1 MAVTRV
7 TQFSY
12 NSGEIGGLMQGR
24 SDDSK
29 YASGLARCL
38 NAFVTPQGPIKN
50 RAGFMYVATVKD
62 NTSKPRLIPFT
73 YSADQTVVI
82 ELGDKYA
89 RFYTWGRQLMDPD
102 TNEPYEIETP
112 WAVADVFDIH
122 YVQNADVMTLVHPNY
137 PPHEIRRYSE
147 TDWRCEQ
154 VHLNTTLTP
163 PTDVHSERTQSAA
176 SDQNA
181 EKYTQSYV
189 VTSMN
194 ADRTEE
200 SEPSAPT
207 SVVANL
213 YATGTTVTISW
224 DAAPGAARYRV
235 YKLIGGVYGYIGE
248 TTALSI
254 IDDNI
259 GPETGQTPPIH
270 DDVFLTDR
278 GIASVEV
285 IDGGTGYARNWMD
298 MRVSGNSFQGETE
311 EHTLDGIT
319 FTGMRC
325 HDDSYL
331 YFTGQYT
338 HGSLK
343 GFYVTLRGNYTSNNF
358 YFNSGG
364 WADGRILSK
373 NGSFTGRAR
382 ISINS
387 SHPTFEEK
395 PDNNI
400 ELIVEDST
408 GVGAEVVPTVVDG
421 VITAVTVVKS
431 GRNYTDPKIRVVS
444 EFGSGAQ
451 FKITVNDGRDYPG
464 AVGYFEQRRVF
475 AGTSLRPQQIWMT
488 VTGTEKNMSY
498 HLPLQDTDRISF
510 EVASRDMNLIRHV
523 VSLQQLIALTS
534 AAEWRVSPLNSDAI
548 TPDSISVRPQSYIG
562 ASNVQPQIVN
572 SNAFYCAARGGHVR
586 EFSYSYNAGGYV
598 SGDVSLRASH
608 LFSDDDPITELAL
621 SKSPDQYL
629 WALKNNGNVL
639 GFCYVPDQQVGAWF
653 EYETDGV
660 IESISIVQEGST
672 DSMYAVIRRNI
683 GGTQKRF
690 VERKLARD
698 DERMGSGLFLDC
710 AGQFNY
716 ETKTTKITGATWL
729 AGATVTVVADGGVYR
744 GYTMAE
750 DGSVTLP
757 KPVQSGW
764 IGLTYETIIRTLPV
778 SFQIQDGSYGRGHT
792 KNVNRVWMRV
802 ENTTGVEVG
811 PDLDNMKPMKV
822 RRDEAYGE
830 AVSLQSGEIDIGSVG
845 HWQRDG
851 SFYIRQ
857 AEPAPFTLI
866 SHTAEIEIGG

>member
-29 YASGLARCL
+29 YGSGLARCL

-122 YVQNADVMTLVHPNY
+122 YVQNADIMTLVHPNY

-147 TDWRCEQ
+147 TDWRCTP
-154 VHLNTTLTP
+154 VVLNTTLQP
-163 PTDVHSERTQSAA
+163 PTDITLEKTDGSG
-176 SDQNA
+176 DQNA
-181 EKYTQSYV
+181 DKYTQSYV
-189 VTSMN
+189 VTSLN

-200 SEPSAPT
+200 SEPSAPKT
-207 SVVANL
+207 IKANL
-213 YATGTTVTISW
+213 YATGGTVTISW
-224 DAAPGAARYRV
+224 TAAPGAARYRI
-235 YKLIGGVYGYIGE
+235 YKLQGGVYGYIGE
-248 TTALSI
+248 TTSLSI
-254 IDDNI
+254 VDDNI

-278 GIASVEV
+278 GIASVQV
-285 IDGGTGYARNWMD
+285 VDGGSGYARNWMD
-298 MRVSGNSFQGETE
+298 MRVEGNSFVGEKE

-331 YFTGQYT
+331 YFNGQYT
-338 HGSLK
+338 QGTLT
-343 GFYVTLRGNYTSNNF
+343 GFYVTLQGNYSSNNF

-373 NGSFTGRAR
+373 NGSFTGKAR
-382 ISINS
+382 ISTNAK
-387 SHPTFEEK
+387 HPTFDEK
-395 PDNNI
+395 RDESV
-400 ELIVEDST
+400 ELVVEDST
-408 GVGAEVVPTVVDG
+408 GYGAEVVPTVVDG

-444 EFGSGAQ
+444 ERGSGAK
-451 FKITVNDGRDYPG
+451 FTITVNDGRDYPG

-586 EFSYSYNAGGYV
+586 EFSYSYNAGGYI

-608 LFSDDDPITELAL
+608 LFGDEDPITELAL

-629 WALKNNGNVL
+629 WALKQGGTLL

-660 IESISIVQEGST
+660 IESVAVVQEGAT
-672 DSMYAVIRRNI
+672 DSVYAVVRRNI

-698 DERMGSGLFLDC
+698 DDAMGSGLFLDC

-744 GYTMAE
+744 GFTMDE

-830 AVSLQSGEIDIGSVG
+830 AVSLQSGEIDVGSVG
-845 HWQRDG
+845 HWQKDG

>member
-50 RAGFMYVATVKD
+50 RAGFMYVATVKG

-89 RFYTWGRQLMDPD
+89 RFYTWGRQLLDPE
-102 TNEPYEIETP
+102 TSEPYEIETP

-122 YVQNADVMTLVHPNY
+122 YVQNADIMTLVHPNY
-137 PPHEIRRYSE
+137 PPHEIRRHSE
-147 TDWRCEQ
+147 TDWRCTP
-154 VHLNTTLTP
+154 VVLNTTLQP
-163 PTDVHSERTQSAA
+163 PTVITLEKTEGSG
-176 SDQNA
+176 DQNA
-181 EKYTQSYV
+181 DKYTQSYV
-189 VTSMN
+189 VTSLN

-200 SEPSAPT
+200 SEPSAPKT
-207 SVVANL
+207 IKANL
-213 YATGTTVTISW
+213 YATGGTVTISW
-224 DAAPGAARYRV
+224 AAAPGAARYRI
-235 YKLIGGVYGYIGE
+235 YKLQGGVYGYIGE
-248 TTALSI
+248 TTSLSI
-254 IDDNI
+254 VDDNI

-270 DDVFLTDR
+270 DDVFLMDR
-278 GIASVEV
+278 GIASVQV
-285 IDGGTGYARNWMD
+285 VDGGSGYARNWMD
-298 MRVSGNSFQGETE
+298 MRVEGNSFVGEKE

-319 FTGMRC
+319 FTGMHCR
-325 HDDSYL
+325 DDSYL
-331 YFTGQYT
+331 YFNGQYT
-338 HGSLK
+338 QGTLT
-343 GFYVTLRGNYTSNNF
+343 GFYVTLQGNYSSNNF

-373 NGSFTGRAR
+373 NGSFTGKAR
-382 ISINS
+382 ISTNAK
-387 SHPTFEEK
+387 HPTFDEK
-395 PDNNI
+395 RDESV
-400 ELIVEDST
+400 ELVVEDST
-408 GVGAEVVPTVVDG
+408 GYGAEVVPTVVDG

-431 GRNYTDPKIRVVS
+431 GRNYTAPKIRVVS
-444 EFGSGAQ
+444 ERGSGAK
-451 FKITVNDGRDYPG
+451 FTITANDGRDYPR

-586 EFSYSYNAGGYV
+586 EFSYSYNAGGYI

-660 IESISIVQEGST
+660 IESIAIVQEGST

-690 VERKLARD
+690 VERKLARG

-710 AGQFNY
+710 AGQFHY

-750 DGSVTLP
+750 DGSVELP
-757 KPVQSGW
+757 KAVQSGW
-764 IGLTYETIIRTLPV
+764 IGLTYETIVKTLPV

-802 ENTTGVEVG
+802 ERTTGVEVG

-830 AVSLQSGEIDIGSVG
+830 AVSLQSGEIDVGSVG

-857 AEPAPFTLI
+857 AEPAPFTII

>member
-1 MAVTRV
+1 
-7 TQFSY
+7 
-12 NSGEIGGLMQGR
+12 MQGR

-89 RFYTWGRQLMDPD
+89 RFYTWGRQLLDPE
-102 TNEPYEIETP
+102 TSEPYEIETP

-122 YVQNADVMTLVHPNY
+122 YVQNADIMTLVHPNY

-147 TDWRCEQ
+147 ADWRCTP
-154 VHLNTTLTP
+154 VVLNTTLQP
-163 PTDVHSERTQSAA
+163 PTGITLEKTDGSD
-176 SDQNA
+176 DQNA
-181 EKYTQSYV
+181 DKYTQRYV
-189 VTSMN
+189 VTSLN

-200 SEPSAPT
+200 SEPSAPKAIK
-207 SVVANL
+207 ANL
-213 YATGTTVTISW
+213 YATGGTVTISW
-224 DAAPGAARYRV
+224 TAAPGAARYRI
-235 YKLIGGVYGYIGE
+235 YKLQGGVYGYIGE
-248 TTALSI
+248 TTSLSI
-254 IDDNI
+254 VDDNI

-278 GIASVEV
+278 GIASVRV
-285 IDGGTGYARNWMD
+285 LDGGSGYARNWMD
-298 MRVSGNSFQGETE
+298 MRVEGNSFVGEKE

-319 FTGMRC
+319 FTGMHCR
-325 HDDSYL
+325 DDSYL
-331 YFTGQYT
+331 YFNGQYT
-338 HGSLK
+338 QGTLT
-343 GFYVTLRGNYTSNNF
+343 GFYVTLQGNYSSNNF

-373 NGSFTGRAR
+373 NGSFTGKAR
-382 ISINS
+382 ISTNAK
-387 SHPTFEEK
+387 HPTFDEK
-395 PDNNI
+395 RGGSV
-400 ELIVEDST
+400 ELVVEDST
-408 GVGAEVVPTVVDG
+408 GYGAEVVPTVVDG

-431 GRNYTDPKIRVVS
+431 GHNYTVPKIRVVS
-444 EFGSGAQ
+444 ERGSGAK
-451 FKITVNDGRDYPG
+451 FRITVRDGKDYPG

-475 AGTSLRPQQIWMT
+475 AGTSLRPQQICMT

-608 LFSDDDPITELAL
+608 LFSDLDPITELAL

-629 WALKNNGNVL
+629 WALKQSGTLL

-660 IESISIVQEGST
+660 IEAIAVVQEVYT
-672 DSMYAVIRRNI
+672 DSLYAVVRRRI
-683 GGTQKRF
+683 GDADKRF
-690 VERKLARD
+690 VERKLMRD
-698 DERMGSGLFLDC
+698 DTTMGSGLFLDC

-716 ETKTTKITGATWL
+716 EEKTNKITGATWL

-744 GYTMAE
+744 GYQMDST
-750 DGSVTLP
+750 GSVTLP

-764 IGLTYETIIRTLPV
+764 IGLTYETVLKTLPV

-830 AVSLQSGEIDIGSVG
+830 AVSLQSGEIDVGSVG
-845 HWQRDG
+845 HWQKDG
-851 SFYIRQ
+851 TFYIRQ

>member
-89 RFYTWGRQLMDPD
+89 RFYTWGRQLLDPE
-102 TNEPYEIETP
+102 TSEPYEIETP
-112 WAVADVFDIH
+112 WAVADLFDIH
-122 YVQNADVMTLVHPNY
+122 YVQNADIMTLVHPNY
-137 PPHEIRRYSE
+137 PPHEIRRHSE

-163 PTDVHSERTQSAA
+163 PTEVNCEVSEAEG
-176 SDQNA
+176 DQNSK
-181 EKYTQSYV
+181 KYTQSYV
-189 VTSMN
+189 VTSLN

-200 SEPSAPT
+200 SEPSAPE
-207 SVVANL
+207 SAVANL

-254 IDDNI
+254 VDDNI

-285 IDGGTGYARNWMD
+285 TDGGTGYARNWKD
-298 MRVSGNSFQGETE
+298 MRVEGNSFKGETE
-311 EHTLDGIT
+311 DHTLDGIT

-338 HGSLK
+338 HGTLK
-343 GFYVTLRGNYTSNNF
+343 GFYVTLRGNYTSNNY

-364 WADGRILSK
+364 WSDGRILSK

-387 SHPTFEEK
+387 AHPSFEEK
-395 PDNNI
+395 PDASV

-431 GRNYTDPKIRVVS
+431 GRNYTNPSIRVVS
-444 EFGSGAQ
+444 EYGSNAK
-451 FKITVNDGRDYPG
+451 FKITVHDGKDYPG

-586 EFSYSYNAGGYV
+586 EFSYSYNAGGYI

-608 LFSDDDPITELAL
+608 LFSDSDPITELAL

-629 WALKNNGNVL
+629 WALKKNGTLL

-660 IESISIVQEGST
+660 IEAIAVVQEGST
-672 DSMYAVIRRNI
+672 DSVYAIVRRNI

-690 VERKLARD
+690 VERKMIRD

-750 DGSVTLP
+750 DGSVELP
-757 KPVQSGW
+757 KAVQSGW
-764 IGLTYETIIRTLPV
+764 IGLTYETIVKTLPV

-802 ENTTGVEVG
+802 ERTTGVEVG

-822 RRDEAYGE
+822 RRNEAYGE
-830 AVSLQSGEIDIGSVG
+830 AVSLQSGEIDVGSVG
-845 HWQRDG
+845 HWQKDG
-851 SFYIRQ
+851 TFYIRQ

>member
-24 SDDSK
+24 SDDTK

-50 RAGFMYVATVKD
+50 RAGFMYVATVED
-62 NTSKPRLIPFT
+62 NPSKPRLIPFT
-73 YSADQTVVI
+73 FSADQTVVI
-82 ELGDKYA
+82 ELGEKYA
-89 RFYTWGRQLMDPD
+89 KFYTWGRQLMKADGSG
-102 TNEPYEIETP
+102 EYRIETP
-112 WAVADVFDIH
+112 WAAADLFDIH

-137 PPHEIRRYSE
+137 APHEIRRYSE
-147 TDWRCEQ
+147 TDWRC
-154 VHLNTTLTP
+154 VPVVLNTTLNP
-163 PTDVHSERTQSAA
+163 PTNVTAERTSSAS

-181 EKYTQSYV
+181 DKYTQSYV
-189 VTSMN
+189 VTSLN

-200 SEPSAPT
+200 SEPSEAA

-213 YATGTTVTISW
+213 YSTGTVVTISW
-224 DAAPGAARYRV
+224 TAAPGAYRYRV

-248 TTALSI
+248 TTGLNI
-254 IDDNI
+254 VDDNI
-259 GPETGQTPPIH
+259 GPETGQTPPIR

-285 IDGGTGYARNWMD
+285 IDGGSGYARHWKD
-298 MRVSGNSFQGETE
+298 MRVEGNSFVGDTE
-311 EHTLDGIT
+311 DHTLDGIT

-338 HGSLK
+338 QGTLK

-382 ISINS
+382 ISTNA
-387 SHPTFEEK
+387 SHPSFEEK
-395 PDNNI
+395 PDNSI
-400 ELIVEDST
+400 ELVVEDST
-408 GVGAEVVPTVVDG
+408 GVGAQVSPVVVDG
-421 VITAVTVVKS
+421 VITAVTVIKS
-431 GRNYTDPKIRVVS
+431 GRNYTNPSIRVVS
-444 EFGSGAQ
+444 ERGSGAQ

-488 VTGTEKNMSY
+488 VTGTENNMSY

-608 LFSDDDPITELAL
+608 LFSDADPITELAL

-629 WALKNNGNVL
+629 WALKQNGTLL

-660 IESISIVQEGST
+660 IEAIAVVQEGET
-672 DSMYAVIRRNI
+672 DSLYAVVRRRI
-683 GGTQKRF
+683 GDTDKRF
-690 VERKLARD
+690 VERKLMRD
-698 DERMGSGLFLDC
+698 DTSMGSGLFLDC

-716 ETKTTKITGATWL
+716 ETKTNKITGATWL

-744 GYTMAE
+744 GYQMDST
-750 DGSVTLP
+750 GSVTLP
-757 KPVQSGW
+757 KSVQSGW
-764 IGLTYETIIRTLPV
+764 IGLTYETVVKTLPV
-778 SFQIQDGSYGRGHT
+778 SFSIQDGSYGRGHT
-792 KNVNRVWMRV
+792 KNVNKVFMRV

-811 PDLDNMKPMKV
+811 PDLDNMEPMKV
-822 RRDEAYGE
+822 RRNEAYGE
-830 AVSLQSGEIDIGSVG
+830 AVSLQSGEIDVGAIG